1 AYLPVPVGIQVNW
14 PAQIRRALSCSHYR
28 VAGHQW
34 VDGIHAIKIVSVTP
48 AASRQT
54 FWVDPATYL
63 PVRAL
68 WKWPPGHGAHGMS
81 LAGARLR
88 AVGEPAGV
96 QRDRAEPDPGALPGG
111 VVTGDVEH
119 HLVGVHV
126 VVVVGDRHG
135 LGVEVQRPGAERTDH
150 EVRPLERLVHRR
162 R

>member
-1 AYLPVPVGIQVNW
+1 MVARDRTAAPRSATAPRGCAGAYLPVPVGIQVNW

-81 LAGARLR
+81 LAGDLRWHTPTTAHLAALRVTVPSGFRRLR
-88 AVGEPAGV
+88 ITG
-96 QRDRAEPDPGALPGG
+96 LPGIG
-111 VVTGDVEH
+111 IALDIG
-119 HLVGVHV
+119 
-126 VVVVGDRHG
+126 R
-135 LGVEVQRPGAERTDH
+135 EVAVPR
-150 EVRPLERLVHRR
+150 
-162 R
+162 